1 MFVSLK
7 IKKESNVHISDISVS
22 FFPNFLSAFSIFLRV
37 LQILRQRGIKLH
49 IRSRRRVY
57 KAKDPCM
64 QRLSLQSERTLR
76 RSVNQ
81 VSQYRMSDA
90 CHMNTDLMCPS
101 CFQFTFDMRVVS
113 KTFQHPIVR
122 HCLSSMGC
130 MDAHLLAVRRMSPD
144 RCIDRAAILL

>member
-1 MFVSLK
+1 
-7 IKKESNVHISDISVS
+7 
-22 FFPNFLSAFSIFLRV
+22 
-37 LQILRQRGIKLH
+37 
-49 IRSRRRVY
+49 
-57 KAKDPCM
+57 M

-101 CFQFTFDMRVVS
+101 CFQFAFDMRVVS
-113 KTFQHPIVR
+113 KTLQYPIVR

-144 RCIDRAAILL
+144 RCIDRAGILL

>member
-1 MFVSLK
+1 
-7 IKKESNVHISDISVS
+7 
-22 FFPNFLSAFSIFLRV
+22 
-37 LQILRQRGIKLH
+37 
-49 IRSRRRVY
+49 
-57 KAKDPCM
+57 M

-113 KTFQHPIVR
+113 KTFQHPIGASLPLFHGVHGR
-122 HCLSSMGC
+122 SSSCGPS
-130 MDAHLLAVRRMSPD
+130 DVSRSVH
-144 RCIDRAAILL
+144 

>member
-1 MFVSLK
+1 
-7 IKKESNVHISDISVS
+7 
-22 FFPNFLSAFSIFLRV
+22 
-37 LQILRQRGIKLH
+37 
-49 IRSRRRVY
+49 
-57 KAKDPCM
+57 M

-113 KTFQHPIVR
+113 KNVPAPDSASLPLFHGVHGR
-122 HCLSSMGC
+122 SSSCGPS
-130 MDAHLLAVRRMSPD
+130 DVSRSVH
-144 RCIDRAAILL
+144 